1 MLRRLASR
9 RLGSNWNARWPLIGV
24 ETRPGRGQGGGGAV
38 SKLKGASGS
47 TRNTDSDE
55 DLIDTG
61 RCRSA
66 KLCKVAAAA
75 AGFRFGWDVVRDDPA
90 PRN

>member
-1 MLRRLASR
+1 MAFDRRRNSSR
-9 RLGSNWNARWPLIGV
+9 ARAGG
-24 ETRPGRGQGGGGAV
+24 ERGGRGEGVV

-66 KLCKVAAAA
+66 KLCKVAAAV
-75 AGFRFGWDVVRDDPA
+75 GFRFGWDVVRDDPA